1 MEQAKQEHHHDHHP
15 FTCVVFMCNTRER
28 NGGGAQTLSVPAV
41 GSGGGPRCWSLPE
54 PMYNVTNTNKEV
66 DHSSLFFCGKFYN
79 AVGHQE
85 LDACSLVLKYTA
97 RNISVGQIGRVHPT
111 PVVLPSYHEIQAVFT
126 LIRKHVK
133 EKDRPR
139 EPRRGAN
146 VMPVAAAKENRPKV
160 KELSKLSKVKV
171 VEIKSCL

>member
-1 MEQAKQEHHHDHHP
+1 MGE
-15 FTCVVFMCNTRER
+15 
-28 NGGGAQTLSVPAV
+28 
-41 GSGGGPRCWSLPE
+41 GPRPYQFQLLVQVVGLDAGHCPNQCTMSR
-54 PMYNVTNTNKEV
+54 TRTKR
-66 DHSSLFFCGKFYN
+66 KFYN
-79 AVGHQE
+79 NLDHLSKKEKSSPNLKHDRFNSIDQFSKLQLIVIAYSPE
-85 LDACSLVLKYTA
+85 LILTQKHTH
-97 RNISVGQIGRVHPT
+97 IS
-111 PVVLPSYHEIQAVFT
+111 SHEIQAVFT

-171 VEIKSCL
+171 VEIKR